1 MLGPFR
7 LPGAFILSIAR
18 SDNLNALHKLP
29 YALRSRN
36 VQRLGIV
43 TIFPS
48 SSKFCSNVQVRLPD
62 DLRQRIEQ
70 YQRSQPIRVT
80 LSETVRY
87 LIELRLTAF
96 DNAAEHHIA
105 AAEQERTPLA
115 EDNKA

>member
-1 MLGPFR
+1 
-7 LPGAFILSIAR
+7 
-18 SDNLNALHKLP
+18 
-29 YALRSRN
+29 
-36 VQRLGIV
+36 
-43 TIFPS
+43 
-48 SSKFCSNVQVRLPD
+48 
-62 DLRQRIEQ
+62 LRQRIEQ